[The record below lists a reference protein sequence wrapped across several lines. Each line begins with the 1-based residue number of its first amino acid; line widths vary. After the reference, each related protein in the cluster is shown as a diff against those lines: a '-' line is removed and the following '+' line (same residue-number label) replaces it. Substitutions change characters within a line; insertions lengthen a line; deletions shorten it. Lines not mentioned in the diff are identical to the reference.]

1 MLLCVIVVGT
11 SDSMRNNNLKLIY
24 FTKITVQSPNTLVRQ
39 EKIILVHLIMGLVGD
54 FQFIQYRVL
63 RFLTP
68 LAFLLN
74 LISYNLL
81 PFIKRRYEQQVDGG
95 ALIQFSYIQFYL
107 YNGNS
112 QQQLPWGFLYGKV
125 KTLQQCNVWWSMTAE
140 KVQVGKGLKTLQT
153 FAMKIIFSLLL
164 PNPGLILGK
173 YYMQYFKKTNKPWIY
188 VM

>member
-1 MLLCVIVVGT
+1 MHLLLCVIVVGT
-11 SDSMRNNNLKLIY
+11 SDRSMRNNHLKLIY
-24 FTKITVQSPNTLVRQ
+24 FKKITVQSPNTLVRQ

-54 FQFIQYRVL
+54 FQFIQYRVF

-112 QQQLPWGFLYGKV
+112 QQQLP
-125 KTLQQCNVWWSMTAE
+125 
-140 KVQVGKGLKTLQT
+140 
-153 FAMKIIFSLLL
+153 
-164 PNPGLILGK
+164 
-173 YYMQYFKKTNKPWIY
+173 
-188 VM
+188 

>member
-1 MLLCVIVVGT
+1 MHLLLCVIVVGT
-11 SDSMRNNNLKLIY
+11 SDRSMRNNHLKLIY
-24 FTKITVQSPNTLVRQ
+24 FKKITVQSPNTLVRQ

-54 FQFIQYRVL
+54 FQFIQYRVF

-112 QQQLPWGFLYGKV
+112 QQQLPWDFLYGKV
-125 KTLQQCNVWWSMTAE
+125 KTLQQWVWQLRKCTLE
-140 KVQVGKGLKTLQT
+140 KGLKTLQT
-153 FAMKIIFSLLL
+153 FAMKNIFSLSL

-173 YYMQYFKKTNKPWIY
+173 YYMQYLKKTWIY